1 MKLTNIF
8 LLLAT
13 LFVASLNC
21 YAQTEKSNQA
31 IILRSK
37 TTLQAISGAVIRNES
52 KSINLISNAKGE
64 VDISAMSDN
73 EVILISHI
81 SFQTLRIVKSA
92 IIGNTIELDD
102 TVFNID
108 EIVFSANRTQ
118 ESKLDIPH
126 KIDVISAK
134 EIAFTNPQ
142 TSGDMLRNTG
152 NVYVQTSQA
161 GGGSPI
167 LRGFEANK
175 VSIVIDGVRMNN
187 AIYRGGHLQ
196 NIVTIDPNM
205 LERTEVVFG
214 NGSVM
219 YGSDALGG
227 VMHFYT
233 RNPELSENG
242 KLLVKGGAFY
252 RYGSANNE
260 NSTNLNLNLGFK
272 KFGFLTNFTQKN
284 FDDVIAG
291 TNRPEEYPDM
301 FKRQFFVT
309 RSADGKTDIANPAT
323 NINRQYGSGYV
334 QSDFMQKILFQA
346 TNYTKITANI
356 QYSTSSDIPRTDRL
370 SEVRNN
376 LPRFAIWNYGPQK
389 RLFASFRADFGKK
402 NAIFDNAAI
411 TFSYQDIEESRIQRN
426 FNSANL
432 DTRIE
437 NVKIYAFNAD
447 LTKELAKKHE
457 LRYGAEIYYN
467 GVNST
472 ANRLNINT
480 NTVSKLD
487 TRYSN
492 LGSDMQSAAI
502 YANYSWE
509 IGKER
514 TNFVL
519 SSGLRFSYVAL
530 NSQDSRFI
538 DNSLNFVFNN
548 SINQRNSALN
558 GYVGLVALPH
568 KNLKLSA
575 ILSTAFRAANVDDV
589 GKIFESAAAVSLTV
603 PNADIKPEQT
613 ATAEISAAY
622 QIENKILVEGTAF
635 YTEYSN
641 AIVLR
646 PTTYNGKSTVVFDGK
661 DTPIQA
667 MQNAASAN
675 VYGFQGTMKARF
687 TKFLSLKSNLTYTV
701 GTVTKDPIYS
711 KNTPLDHIP
720 PLFGTT
726 SLQFEAKKVKAEIW
740 SMYNGWKYLADY
752 SPSGEDNLV
761 YATKDGMPSWVT
773 FNLRASYQINRFVQI
788 QGSLDNIFDRHYRY
802 FASGVSAAGRNVS
815 VAVRV
820 NF

>member
-21 YAQTEKSNQA
+21 YAQTEKTIS
-31 IILRSK
+31 LHSK
-37 TTLQAISGAVIRNES
+37 TTLQAIAGAVIRNES
-52 KSINLISNAKGE
+52 KTINLISDAKGE

-73 EVILISHI
+73 EIILISHI

-92 IIGNTIELDD
+92 IVGNTIELDD

-134 EIAFTNPQ
+134 EVAFTNPQ
-142 TSGDMLRNTG
+142 TAGDMLRNTG

-175 VSIVIDGVRMNN
+175 VMMVVDGVRMNN
-187 AIYRGGHLQ
+187 ALYRGGHLQ
-196 NIVTIDPNM
+196 NVITIDPNM

-233 RNPELSENG
+233 RNPELSTNG
-242 KLLVKGGAFY
+242 KALIKGGAFY

-260 NSTNLNLNLGFK
+260 NSVNLNLNFGFK
-272 KFGFLTNFTQKN
+272 KVAFLTNFTQKN

-309 RSADGKTDIANPAT
+309 RSTDGKTDIANPVT
-323 NINRQYGSGYV
+323 DVNRQYGSGYV
-334 QSDFMQKILFQA
+334 QSDFMQKILIQA
-346 TNYTKITANI
+346 DEYTKFTTNI
-356 QYSTSSDIPRTDRL
+356 QYSTSSNVPRTDRL
-370 SEVRNN
+370 GEVNAAGTAPN
-376 LPRFAIWNYGPQK
+376 LAVWDYGPQN
-389 RLFASFRADFGKK
+389 RLLASFRGEFSKK
-402 NAIFDNAAI
+402 NILYDQAAFI
-411 TFSYQDIEESRIQRN
+411 LSYQDIDESRITRN
-426 FNSANL
+426 FNNVNQNS
-432 DTRIE
+432 RIE

-447 LTKELAKKHE
+447 LTKQLAPKHE
-457 LRYGAEIYYN
+457 LRYGAEVYYN
-467 GVNST
+467 GVQST
-472 ANRLNINT
+472 ANAKNILT
-480 NTVSKLD
+480 NVYNFNLT

-492 LGSDMQSAAI
+492 LGSDMKNAAA

-548 SINQRNSALN
+548 SISQRNSALN

-635 YTEYSN
+635 YTDYSN

-646 PTTYNGKSTVVFDGK
+646 PTTYNGKSTVVFGGK

-675 VYGFQGTMKARF
+675 VYGFQGTIKARF

>member
-1 MKLTNIF
+1 MKLTTLF

-21 YAQTEKSNQA
+21 HAQKTQVIS
-31 IILRSK
+31 LRSK
-37 TTLQAISGAVIRNES
+37 TTLQAIAGAVIQNEA
-52 KSINLISNAKGE
+52 KTINLISNAKGE
-64 VDISAMSDN
+64 VDISAMSDK
-73 EVILISHI
+73 EIILISHI
-81 SFQTLRIVKSA
+81 SFQTLQIVKA
-92 IIGNTIELDD
+92 TIVGNTIELDE
-102 TVFNID
+102 TVFNIN

-142 TSGDMLRNTG
+142 TAGDMLRNTG

-175 VSIVIDGVRMNN
+175 VMLVVDGVRMNN
-187 AIYRGGHLQ
+187 ALYRGGHLQ
-196 NIVTIDPNM
+196 NVITIDPNM

-233 RNPELSENG
+233 RNPELSTNG
-242 KLLVKGGAFY
+242 KPLIKGGAFY

-260 NSTNLNLNLGFK
+260 NSMNVNLNFGFK
-272 KFGFLTNFTQKN
+272 KVAFLTNFTQKN
-284 FDDVIAG
+284 LDDVMAG
-291 TNRPEEYPDM
+291 TNRHSEYPND

-309 RSADGKTDIANPAT
+309 RSADGKNDVANLAT
-323 NINRQYGSGYV
+323 NLNRQYGSGYV

-346 TNYTKITANI
+346 TNYTRLIANF

-376 LPRFAIWNYGPQK
+376 LPRFAVWNYGPQK
-389 RLFASFRADFGKK
+389 RLFASLRVDFGKK

-432 DTRIE
+432 DSRIE

-447 LTKELAKKHE
+447 LTKQLAQKHE

-467 GVNST
+467 DVQST

-514 TNFVL
+514 TNFVF

-530 NSQDSRFI
+530 NSKDSRFV
-538 DNSLNFVFNN
+538 DNSLTFVFNN
-548 SINQRNSALN
+548 TLNQKNSALN

-575 ILSTAFRAANVDDV
+575 ILSTAFRAPNVDDV
-589 GKIFESAAAVSLTV
+589 GKIFESAGGTSLTV
-603 PNADIKPEQT
+603 PSADLKPEQT

-635 YTEYSN
+635 YTDYSN

-646 PTTYNGKSTVVFDGK
+646 PTTYNGKDSVIYQGAKTA
-661 DTPIQA
+661 IQT
-667 MQNAASAN
+667 MQNAATAN
-675 VYGFQGTMKARF
+675 VYGFQGTIKARF
-687 TKFLSLKSNLTYTV
+687 TKFLALKTNLTYSV
-701 GTVTKDPIYS
+701 GTVTKDPIYT

-720 PLFGTT
+720 PLYGST
-726 SLQFEAKKVKAEIW
+726 SLQFEAKKIKAEIW

-752 SPSGEDNLV
+752 SPSGEDNLQ

-802 FASGVSAAGRNVS
+802 FASGVSAAGRNAT

-820 NF
+820 SF

>member
-1 MKLTNIF
+1 MKLTTLF

-21 YAQTEKSNQA
+21 YAQTQKPNQ
-31 IILRSK
+31 IISLRSK
-37 TTLQAISGAVIRNES
+37 TTLQAISGAILQN
-52 KSINLISNAKGE
+52 KNKTINLISNAKGE

-73 EVILISHI
+73 EMITISHI

-92 IIGNTIELDD
+92 IVENTIDLEDNI
-102 TVFNID
+102 FNIN

-126 KIDVISAK
+126 KIDVIAAK

-142 TSGDMLRNTG
+142 TSADMLRNTG

-196 NIVTIDPNM
+196 SIVTIDPNM

-233 RNPELSENG
+233 RNPELATD
-242 KLLVKGGAFY
+242 KKMLLKGGAFY
-252 RYGSANNE
+252 RYSSANNE
-260 NSTNLNLNLGFK
+260 NSTNLNLNFGFK
-272 KFGFLTNFTQKN
+272 KVAFLTNFTQKN
-284 FDDVIAG
+284 FDDVISG
-291 TNRPEEYPDM
+291 TNRHSEYPND
-301 FKRQFFVT
+301 FKRQYFVT
-309 RSADGKTDIANPAT
+309 RSADGKNDVANLAT
-323 NINRQYGSGYV
+323 NVNRQYNSGYV
-334 QSDFMQKILFQA
+334 QSDFMQKILLQA
-346 TNYTKITANI
+346 TNYTRIIANF
-356 QYSTSSDIPRTDRL
+356 QYSTSSEIPRTDRL

-376 LPRFAIWNYGPQK
+376 LPRFAVWNYGSQN
-389 RLFASFRADFGKK
+389 RFFASIKTDFGKK
-402 NAIFDNAAI
+402 NVIFDNAAI
-411 TFSYQDIEESRIQRN
+411 TFSYQDIDESRIQRN

-432 DTRIE
+432 DNRIE

-447 LTKELAKKHE
+447 VTKELAKKHE
-457 LRYGAEIYYN
+457 LRYGSEIYYN
-467 GVNST
+467 GVSSK

-519 SSGLRFSYVAL
+519 SSGLRYSYIAL
-530 NSQDSRFI
+530 NAEDSRFI
-538 DNSLNFVFNN
+538 DNSLGFIFDNKI
-548 SINQRNSALN
+548 SQKNSALN
-558 GYVGLVALPH
+558 GYLGLVALPH

-589 GKIFESAAAVSLTV
+589 GKIFESAANTSLTI
-603 PNADIKPEQT
+603 PNANIKPEQT
-613 ATAEISAAY
+613 ATAEISVAY
-622 QIENKILVEGTAF
+622 QLDNKIMVEGTAF
-635 YTEYSN
+635 YTDYSN

-646 PTTYNGKSTVVFDGK
+646 PTTYNGKDSVIYQGAKTA
-661 DTPIQA
+661 IQT

-675 VYGFQGTMKARF
+675 VYGFQGTIKAKF
-687 TKFLSLKSNLTYTV
+687 TKFLSFKTNVTYSV
-701 GTVTKDPIYS
+701 GRVTKDPIYS
-711 KNTPLDHIP
+711 KNMPLDHIP
-720 PLFGTT
+720 PLYGSS
-726 SLQFEAKKVKAEIW
+726 SLQFEAKKVKAELW

-761 YATKDGMPSWVT
+761 YATKNGMPSWVT

-815 VAVRV
+815 MSVRV

>member
-1 MKLTNIF
+1 M
-8 LLLAT
+8 LLAT

-21 YAQTEKSNQA
+21 HAQKTQVIS
-31 IILRSK
+31 LRSK
-37 TTLQAISGAVIRNES
+37 TTLQAIAGAVIQNEA
-52 KSINLISNAKGE
+52 KTINLISNAKGE
-64 VDISAMSDN
+64 VDISAMSDK
-73 EVILISHI
+73 EIILISHI
-81 SFQTLRIVKSA
+81 SFQTLQIVKA
-92 IIGNTIELDD
+92 TIVGNTIELDE
-102 TVFNID
+102 TVFNIN

-142 TSGDMLRNTG
+142 TAGDMLRNTG

-175 VSIVIDGVRMNN
+175 VMLVVDGVRMNN
-187 AIYRGGHLQ
+187 ALYRGGHLQ
-196 NIVTIDPNM
+196 NVITIDPNM

-233 RNPELSENG
+233 RNPELSTNG
-242 KLLVKGGAFY
+242 KPLIKGGAFY

-260 NSTNLNLNLGFK
+260 NSMNVNLNFGFK
-272 KFGFLTNFTQKN
+272 KVAFLTNFTQKN
-284 FDDVIAG
+284 LDDVMAG
-291 TNRPEEYPDM
+291 TNRHSEYPND

-309 RSADGKTDIANPAT
+309 RSADGKNDVANLAT
-323 NINRQYGSGYV
+323 NLNRQYGSGYV

-346 TNYTKITANI
+346 TNYTRLIANF

-376 LPRFAIWNYGPQK
+376 LPRFAVWNYGPQK
-389 RLFASFRADFGKK
+389 RLFASLRVDFGKK

-432 DTRIE
+432 DSRIE

-447 LTKELAKKHE
+447 LTKQLAQKHE

-467 GVNST
+467 DVQST

-514 TNFVL
+514 TNFVF

-530 NSQDSRFI
+530 NSKDSRFV
-538 DNSLNFVFNN
+538 DNSLTFVFNN
-548 SINQRNSALN
+548 TLNQKNSALN

-575 ILSTAFRAANVDDV
+575 ILSTAFRAPNVDDV
-589 GKIFESAAAVSLTV
+589 GKIFESAGGTSLTV
-603 PNADIKPEQT
+603 PSADLKPEQT

-635 YTEYSN
+635 YTDYSN

-646 PTTYNGKSTVVFDGK
+646 PTTYNGKDSVIYQGAKTA
-661 DTPIQA
+661 IQT
-667 MQNAASAN
+667 MQNAATAN
-675 VYGFQGTMKARF
+675 VYGFQGTIKARF
-687 TKFLSLKSNLTYTV
+687 TKFLALKTNLTYSV
-701 GTVTKDPIYS
+701 GTVTKDPIYT

-720 PLFGTT
+720 PLYGST
-726 SLQFEAKKVKAEIW
+726 SLQFEAKKIKAEIW

-752 SPSGEDNLV
+752 SPSGEDNLQ

-802 FASGVSAAGRNVS
+802 FASGVSAAGRNAT

-820 NF
+820 SF